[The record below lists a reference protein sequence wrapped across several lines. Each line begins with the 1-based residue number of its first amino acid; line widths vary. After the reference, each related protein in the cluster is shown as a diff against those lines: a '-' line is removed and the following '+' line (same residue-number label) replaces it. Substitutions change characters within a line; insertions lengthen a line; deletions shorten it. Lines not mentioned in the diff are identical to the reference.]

1 MSLENR
7 SETDIGRRLEPADVT
22 PDRTSV
28 SIDDA
33 PPQVAPARSRPD
45 TPRDDDDGTLIQSVD
60 RALTLLELLADAPQE
75 LRLQDLARM
84 AGLKPPTCHH
94 ILNTLVARGYASKLA
109 QPRSYYLGPRIVELA
124 AMRGAR
130 FDIVREARPILE
142 RLHAETR
149 ARIRLASFSGTAL
162 TVLCQFGEDG
172 EPGEDL
178 SFAAHAT
185 ALGKAILA
193 WLPETE
199 IARVVADRGLVAF
212 TANTIDNLGDLVE
225 SLRQVR
231 RHGFAVEDR
240 EFRLETVA
248 IGCAIRDRAG
258 AVVGSIS
265 GDLPP
270 GRPDQER
277 LRALQILVNRS
288 ARELSALV
296 P

>member
-1 MSLENR
+1 MSLENK
-7 SETDIGRRLEPADVT
+7 SETVSARRLEPADVT

-33 PPQVAPARSRPD
+33 PPKIAPARSSSA
-45 TPRDDDDGTLIQSVD
+45 TPREEEDGTLIQSVD

-84 AGLKPPTCHH
+84 ANLKTPTCHH

-109 QPRSYYLGPRIVELA
+109 QPRSYYLGPRVAELA
-124 AMRGAR
+124 AMRGTR
-130 FDIVREARPILE
+130 FDIVREARPILQ
-142 RLHAETR
+142 RLHAEAH
-149 ARIRLASFSGTAL
+149 ARVRLAGFSGTAL

-172 EPGEDL
+172 EPTEDL
-178 SFAAHAT
+178 SSAAHAT

-240 EFRLETVA
+240 EFRSETVA
-248 IGCAIRDRAG
+248 IGCAIRDRSG

-265 GDLPP
+265 GDLQPAPP
-270 GRPDQER
+270 DHER
-277 LRALQILVNRS
+277 LRILQTLISRS